1 MIGVRRNCR
10 RRVDVEHLDRLVAAG
25 ANPNSALASLRE
37 ELRRRR
43 RGRQHLIDLA
53 RVGHEIEH
61 RRVLLVVPQLP

>member
-1 MIGVRRNCR
+1 MIGVCRNCR
-10 RRVDVEHLDRLVAAG
+10 CRVDVEHLDRLVTAA
-25 ANPNSALASLRE
+25 ANPDSNFASLRE

-53 RVGHEIEH
+53 RVGHEVEH